1 MEQRPLRKPGTATDA
16 TADEVQQARYSCVL
30 RSIYDEIYEANLAD
44 DSYRVIHK
52 GDVRFCPP
60 PAGYGLAE
68 TVRATA
74 DDLIHPEDRQVFLRL
89 LNPQELQKNTG
100 REKREYLIG
109 EVRKKCRDSRYRWAR
124 FTVFLLSG
132 PLEQPLLMVCVQDID
147 EQKNAGS
154 IARENALLQRQRL
167 DSLRYK
173 AVVDHTNTLVFEWRK
188 HEPTYTSPRIPE
200 LLAGDYN
207 GRRLFEVWRE
217 DGVLYPS
224 DRPVF
229 ESCLR
234 EMAAGSHSGEMTVRL
249 RGRDGRFIWCKVT
262 YTCLEDPDVGVR
274 YIGTINDVD
283 SVTRAEQA
291 LRFRAE
297 YDPLTGAYNMQTFFE
312 KAGRLIRREA
322 GDSCYIVRFDVA
334 GFKGINERFGLD
346 EGDRLLRAIAHLVRE
361 NLHKGKETFARLSGD
376 IFAVCLSGDRQRV
389 REFVEWLSSQINEY
403 TQTYRVLLFFG
414 ICPVATRKTPV
425 HVLCDW
431 AFLALKTVKG
441 SDLTNYAFYDG
452 ALRQRVLDENYI
464 KDQMHEALEKKQ
476 FVLFLQP
483 KVEISTGRIVGAE
496 ALARWQHPE
505 DGLILPSRFV
515 PLFERSGFIIRFDE
529 YIWELTCKMLRHW
542 MDKGYRPTPVS
553 INVSRI
559 HFNDDKFCNKLLR
572 LTDKYELPRHL
583 LELELTES
591 AFFESEKNLVRV
603 IRDLQG
609 QGFHFSMDDFGTG
622 YSSLSTLRSLPFNI
636 VKLDRTFISDGP
648 DNERGQIVARNTIE
662 MARQLQMNIIAEG
675 VETLEQA
682 RFLLSI
688 GCNYAQGYYYAR
700 PVDVEGF
707 EVLSFVQEKAFWVN
721 PTLQAEARRRGLPVG
736 VAAPEREY

>member
-1 MEQRPLRKPGTATDA
+1 MEQVITHKPGTAADA
-16 TADEVQQARYSCVL
+16 TADEVQQARYNCVL
-30 RSIYDEIYEANLAD
+30 RSIYDEIYEANFAE
-44 DSYRVIHK
+44 DSYCVIHQ

-60 PAGYGLAE
+60 PAGLGLAE
-68 TVRATA
+68 TVLAIA
-74 DDLIHPEDRQVFLRL
+74 DNLIHPKDRQIFLRL
-89 LNPQELQKNTG
+89 LNPDELQKNAD

-124 FTVFLLSG
+124 FTVFPLSG
-132 PLEQPLLMVCVQDID
+132 PSGKTLMMVCVQDID
-147 EQKNAGS
+147 EQKHAGS

-167 DSLRYK
+167 DNLRYK
-173 AVVDHTNTLVFEWRK
+173 AVVDHTDTLVFEWRK
-188 HEPTYTSPRIPE
+188 HEPSYTSPRIPE
-200 LLAGDYN
+200 LLGGDYD
-207 GRRLFEVWRE
+207 GRQLLDVWRE
-217 DGVLYPS
+217 DGVLYPG

-249 RGRDGRFIWCKVT
+249 RSRDGRFIWCKIT
-262 YTCLEDPDVGVR
+262 YTCLDDPDLGVR

-312 KAGRLIRREA
+312 KAGHLIRQDA
-322 GDSCYIVRFDVA
+322 GGSYYIVRFDVA
-334 GFKGINERFGLD
+334 GFKGINEMFGLE

-361 NLHKGKETFARLSGD
+361 NLHKSKETFARLSGD

-389 REFVEWLSSQINEY
+389 REFVEWLSGQINDY
-403 TQTYRVLLFFG
+403 TQAYRVMLFFG

-476 FVLFLQP
+476 FVLYLQP
-483 KVEISTGRIVGAE
+483 KVQISTGRIVGAE
-496 ALARWQHPE
+496 ALARWLHPE
-505 DGLILPSRFV
+505 DGLILPNRFV
-515 PLFERSGFIIRFDE
+515 PLFERNGFIIRFDE

-542 MDKGYRPTPVS
+542 LDKGYRPTPVS
-553 INVSRI
+553 INVSRM

-572 LTDKYELPRHL
+572 LTDTYNLPRHL

-591 AFFESEKNLVRV
+591 AFFESEKTLVRV
-603 IRDLQG
+603 MQDLQG

-636 VKLDRTFISDGP
+636 VKLDRAFISDGT
-648 DNERGQIVARNTIE
+648 DNERSRIVARNTIE
-662 MARQLQMNIIAEG
+662 MARQLQMKIIAEG
-675 VETLEQA
+675 VETMEQA

-700 PVDVEGF
+700 PVDVEEF
-707 EVLSFVQEKAFWVN
+707 EVLSFVQEKAFWVD
-721 PTLQAEARRRGLPVG
+721 PVLLDEARRKGLPMG
-736 VAAPEREY
+736 ISAPEKEY